1 MCVCERESD
10 QRACAARSQRRGSAP
25 RWAALPEPLC
35 FKRLGFRRAPVVQ
48 EVLGFRRGSG
58 RLLLNPTRAKW
69 LQGSGFSRGGSVDS
83 PDARFLRRTRSTSL
97 SSFFTWAA
105 RSSFRSRVSG
115 FGFRVSGFGVRVPG
129 FGVRGYL
136 GRALAL
142 RLAGARHHRLGVLTL
157 LVPPH
162 HLEAGSYLR
171 LIDSCITQLKAQGPS
186 RTCNE
191 RKGEEKKHH
200 LPSPESLQGYLAH
213 KKVTPP
219 RPYAQGHMVVLGWWA
234 HHLEPLSRRHLPV
247 RLREPSC
254 DAPRG
259 L

>member
-1 MCVCERESD
+1 MDESLQFRVWPRHPMASLGHDFGFLDLGFGFRVSGFGDLAPGQRRGGGAIPAACRPPLQVERSRAASFPPCL
-10 QRACAARSQRRGSAP
+10 RACAARSQRRGSAP

-142 RLAGARHHRLGVLTL
+142 RLARARHHHLGV
-157 LVPPH
+157 
-162 HLEAGSYLR
+162 
-171 LIDSCITQLKAQGPS
+171 I
-186 RTCNE
+186 
-191 RKGEEKKHH
+191 
-200 LPSPESLQGYLAH
+200 
-213 KKVTPP
+213 TPP
-219 RPYAQGHMVVLGWWA
+219 LV
-234 HHLEPLSRRHLPV
+234 
-247 RLREPSC
+247 
-254 DAPRG
+254 
-259 L
+259 